1 MDGEARNAI
10 LLRDVQAIFDFG
22 VVRDVSD
29 PELLERFLTADHAVA
44 EAAFTYLLERHGPMV
59 LHVCRQLLEDSHD
72 AEDAFQATFLVFLRR
87 AGSIRKRHS
96 LASWLFGVALRV
108 ARRTR
113 DAAIVRR
120 LHERHA
126 GKLEAAPATAHS
138 GTSEWLAALHEEIA
152 RLPDRYRE
160 PIVLCHLQG
169 LSTLAAAGRLACA
182 HGTILS
188 RLARARV
195 RLRRRLSQRGRV
207 ESLAPFVGP
216 WLPQADNSRLP
227 AALENSTIQMAL
239 HSLSGRTALATA
251 VAPSVIAL
259 TEMTLR
265 TLFMTRI
272 TVVAASL
279 ATAAVIAAVTVYL
292 VRPTWRAGSHTTLTD
307 AQTQRTREKSRPIE
321 RQTIHSRNL
330 EDSLYKI
337 LKRDHVFDDPRW
349 PFVIKVREVRERALI
364 DATFRHRTKGNNRE
378 YDAVVQTGR
387 AVLRVDIEAKT
398 VRAFLED
405 AEIQRLVADS
415 GVFLIDNQVLTIPI
429 PPGASNDR

>member
-1 MDGEARNAI
+1 
-10 LLRDVQAIFDFG
+10 
-22 VVRDVSD
+22 
-29 PELLERFLTADHAVA
+29 
-44 EAAFTYLLERHGPMV
+44 
-59 LHVCRQLLEDSHD
+59 
-72 AEDAFQATFLVFLRR
+72 
-87 AGSIRKRHS
+87 
-96 LASWLFGVALRV
+96 
-108 ARRTR
+108 
-113 DAAIVRR
+113 
-120 LHERHA
+120 
-126 GKLEAAPATAHS
+126 
-138 GTSEWLAALHEEIA
+138 
-152 RLPDRYRE
+152 
-160 PIVLCHLQG
+160 
-169 LSTLAAAGRLACA
+169 
-182 HGTILS
+182 
-188 RLARARV
+188 
-195 RLRRRLSQRGRV
+195 
-207 ESLAPFVGP
+207 
-216 WLPQADNSRLP
+216 
-227 AALENSTIQMAL
+227 MAL
-239 HSLSGRTALATA
+239 HSLSGGTALAAA

-265 TLFMTRI
+265 TLFMTRV
-272 TVVAASL
+272 TLVAASL